1 MRQSEYDAHGAML
14 DRALSDAAR
23 IECERLINTARRF
36 TAARQTA
43 EANEAYGLVDRLLNH
58 GALSAPKVRDPLHLS
73 NLRWVRNTLLHNSR

>member
-58 GALSAPKVRDPLHLS
+58 GALSASQGARSAALIQSSLGA
-73 NLRWVRNTLLHNSR
+73 